1 MSHKNPTPQ
10 DWLDHIRDG
19 LEYRRL
25 FGLEDRWGELEAI
38 YYNVHQSMLNDGPN
52 IFLSQGDAMLAQV
65 TSPSPKIG
73 VKPQTPGSVDRAPI
87 LQSLDNTLLEE
98 LKVAEAVDTAS
109 LHAYL
114 FGRGILKIGFDSE
127 YGYDP
132 TLDVGG
138 DLQLGMT
145 LTQLN
150 RQGTR
155 RLEFDSTINPGMPWV
170 RAVLPQD
177 ITLPWGVMDID
188 NTPWIAHRLVRHIDD
203 LKADTKYSNTR
214 NLKPNIS
221 IRDFTNSYRTA
232 ITVNLGHR
240 TEGPEWVE
248 FFEIMDRRSGRIF
261 AVVPD
266 QDKFIRNDINALMI
280 NNRLPY
286 TSLAFTP
293 RTRAFWTTPDAF
305 YLLHIQNELSD
316 TAVQRAKQRRLSV
329 LKIIVDEGIIDEG
342 NLQKLASPEV
352 GAVLEITGGR
362 DIDKAVKTFQ
372 VTPNLFLVQE
382 EELLRANAREQIGF
396 SRNQVGEFSSGR
408 KTATEAATVA
418 QSSQLRMSR
427 RGLQVRNLYV
437 DTMKVIN
444 GIVFKHWTFPR
455 FVQVV
460 GEEGATKWQQFRG
473 GDLNGK
479 YTYQIDLVDEA
490 FERQMRFE
498 ALQLY
503 ATFSQDPSV
512 NPAALQEY
520 LLNKTNDPAFS
531 RIFDADVRRQMPQ
544 MQQGRGSPPRNGQA
558 TPPQQLLQGGGR

>member
-10 DWLDHIRDG
+10 EWLDHIRDG

-38 YYNVHQSMLNDGPN
+38 YYNVHRSMLNDGPN
-52 IFLSQGDAMLAQV
+52 MFLSQGDAMLAQV
-65 TSPSPKIG
+65 TSPSPRIG
-73 VKPQTPGSVDRAPI
+73 VKPQTPGSVVRAPV
-87 LQSLDNTLLEE
+87 LQSLDNTLMEE
-98 LKVAEAVDTAS
+98 LKIPEAVDTAN

-114 FGRGILKIGFDSE
+114 FGRGVLKCGFDSE

-132 TLDVGG
+132 TQDVGG
-138 DLQLGMT
+138 DLRLGMT

-177 ITLPWGVMDID
+177 ITIPWGVMDLH

-221 IRDFTNSYRTA
+221 MRDFTNSYRTA
-232 ITVNLGHR
+232 MSVRLGHR

-248 FFEIMDRRSGRIF
+248 FYEIMDRRSGRIY

-266 QDKFIRNDINALMI
+266 QDKYIRNDVNALQI

-286 TSLAFTP
+286 TSIAFTP

-329 LKIIVDEGIIDEG
+329 LKLIVDEGVVNEA
-342 NLQKLASPEV
+342 NMQKLASPEV
-352 GAVLEITGGR
+352 GAILEIEGGR
-362 DIDKAVKTFQ
+362 DLDKVLKIFQ
-372 VTPNLFLVQE
+372 VTPNLFLAQE

-396 SRNQVGEFSSGR
+396 SRNQAGEFSQGR
-408 KTATEAATVA
+408 KSASEVVA
-418 QSSQLRMSR
+418 VSRSSQLRMSR
-427 RGLQVRNLYV
+427 RGNSVRGLYV
-437 DTMKVIN
+437 DTIKVIN
-444 GIVFKHWTFPR
+444 GIIFKHWNFPR
-455 FVQVV
+455 FVEVV
-460 GEEGATKWQQFRG
+460 GEEGAAKWQQFRG
-473 GDLNGK
+473 RDLAGK
-479 YTYQIDLVDEA
+479 FSYKIDLVDEEV
-490 FERQMRFE
+490 ERQLKIE

-503 ATFSQDPSV
+503 AAFSQDPSV
-512 NPAALQEY
+512 NPVELIQW
-520 LLNKTNDPAFS
+520 LTGQVNDPAFS
-531 RIFDADVRRQMPQ
+531 RIFDADVRRE
-544 MQQGRGSPPRNGQA
+544 MQQVPQNRGSPPRNGQA
-558 TPPQQLLQGGGR
+558 TSPQQLLQGGGR